1 MNDTMIMKLL
11 STVLCALLF
20 VAVADASAQNL
31 STLSTLLSTPSG
43 DQASVAKLGEGKVT
57 IVSFW
62 ATWCKPCKEEMK
74 AMQPLYDRLKEKGVQ
89 YVAVS
94 IDNTKTM
101 AKVGPYIA
109 SKGYT
114 FPVLLDP
121 NSELFR
127 AVNGTEVPFTLVYNA
142 DGTLHAKHDGYFDG
156 DETKLEKEITDLV
169 EKGSASGT
177 SH

>member
-1 MNDTMIMKLL
+1 MTMKFLL
-11 STVLCALLF
+11 GVLCALF
-20 VAVADASAQNL
+20 FTATANVSAQNL
-31 STLSTLLSTPSG
+31 STLNTLLATPGG
-43 DQASVAKLGEGKVT
+43 DQTSVAKLGEGKVT

-74 AMQPLYDRLKEKGVQ
+74 AMQPLFDRLKEKGVQ

-101 AKVGPYIA
+101 AKVGPYIT

-121 NSELFR
+121 NSDLFR

-156 DETKLEKEITDLV
+156 DEARLETEIMGLV
-169 EKGSASGT
+169 EKASGSGD